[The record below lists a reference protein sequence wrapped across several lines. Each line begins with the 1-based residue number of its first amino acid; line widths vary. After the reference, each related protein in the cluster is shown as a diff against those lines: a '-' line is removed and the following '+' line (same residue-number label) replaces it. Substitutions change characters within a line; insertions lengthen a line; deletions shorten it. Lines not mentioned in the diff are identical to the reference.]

1 MNQIMTLLGEPS
13 SLWASLL
20 GLIAVALAVV
30 LTFNALQG
38 RQRRQREVT
47 QKEQTDTAAPTQASP
62 ARSNAAPTRQVPTSR
77 PAEAVQPAQSDK
89 PQSPAVLSPDSLQPG
104 GRIEPTLDSEPSEPI
119 SAAAAQPGT
128 LDPIISAQ
136 AAKSVEPTSLFDQL
150 AQGAGRTDAGVDP
163 SLAPITVAPA
173 ARKPAPNAKP
183 AVAKPAAVFA
193 ELPLNVLDPR
203 IDCIVEMRLNTPV
216 GVERVV
222 QEASGLRRIG
232 SKPVVIEV
240 DNDSGQWLVLQS
252 AQGSIRR
259 LRVGLLLANRH
270 GPLNA
275 MEFSEF
281 SDAIEPLGKAL
292 DATDVRLPLMEPVLE
307 HARQVDEYCAQ
318 LDNLIGVNVQVPK
331 ALSGGELQSIAETL
345 GMVAR
350 GNQRFACLSENGDVL
365 FTMSLGDRSELV
377 TFLLDV
383 PRAPAQMRPW
393 NKMLECGRKCASLT
407 SGQLVDDAFRP
418 LTDGAVAAVARQL
431 ESHYRSLDEAGLGA
445 GSPAAQR
452 VFN

>member
-183 AVAKPAAVFA
+183 AVAKP
-193 ELPLNVLDPR
+193 
-203 IDCIVEMRLNTPV
+203 
-216 GVERVV
+216 GRV
-222 QEASGLRRIG
+222 RR
-232 SKPVVIEV
+232 V
-240 DNDSGQWLVLQS
+240 
-252 AQGSIRR
+252 
-259 LRVGLLLANRH
+259 
-270 GPLNA
+270 
-275 MEFSEF
+275 
-281 SDAIEPLGKAL
+281 
-292 DATDVRLPLMEPVLE
+292 AT
-307 HARQVDEYCAQ
+307 
-318 LDNLIGVNVQVPK
+318 
-331 ALSGGELQSIAETL
+331 
-345 GMVAR
+345 
-350 GNQRFACLSENGDVL
+350 
-365 FTMSLGDRSELV
+365 
-377 TFLLDV
+377 
-383 PRAPAQMRPW
+383 
-393 NKMLECGRKCASLT
+393 EC
-407 SGQLVDDAFRP
+407 P
-418 LTDGAVAAVARQL
+418 
-431 ESHYRSLDEAGLGA
+431 
-445 GSPAAQR
+445 
-452 VFN
+452 